1 MTRRQALWQR
11 EFLLRWRAGGW
22 AIGVGVFA
30 ALGAL
35 APLAL
40 GGEAA
45 LLRAAGPG
53 LLWIILGLSVF
64 LGTEGLFEDDLRSG
78 VIEQFALSP
87 TALSEVMLVKLTVA
101 WAFFTVPALL
111 VMPVLLLGY
120 GAGLASWGALLLASP
135 GLVFTAG
142 TVAALAAGQRR
153 GAPLLVFLALPLII
167 PALVFGPG
175 AGDGGAVPFLAL
187 AAYSLQAI
195 AVCPFITAAGM
206 RLQLT

>member
-1 MTRRQALWQR
+1 MSRREALWRR
-11 EFLLRWRAGGW
+11 EAILRFRAGGW

-30 ALGAL
+30 SLGAL
-35 APLAL
+35 TPLAL

-45 LLRAAGPG
+45 LLTAAGPG

-87 TALSEVMLVKLTVA
+87 IALAEVMLVKLTVA
-101 WAFFTVPALL
+101 WLFFTIPALL
-111 VMPVLLLGY
+111 VMPILLLGY

-153 GAPLLVFLALPLII
+153 G
-167 PALVFGPG
+167 
-175 AGDGGAVPFLAL
+175 
-187 AAYSLQAI
+187 
-195 AVCPFITAAGM
+195 
-206 RLQLT
+206 